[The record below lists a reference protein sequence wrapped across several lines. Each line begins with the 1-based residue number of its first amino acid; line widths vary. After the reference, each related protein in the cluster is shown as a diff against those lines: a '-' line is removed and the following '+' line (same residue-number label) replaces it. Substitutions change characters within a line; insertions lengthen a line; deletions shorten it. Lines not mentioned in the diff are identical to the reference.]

1 MKSLRHLLPL
11 LLLCLLFAGCGSS
24 SVKVSS
30 GDVAKVGSQ
39 PVTIADYQ
47 AALAQAQASAKAQG
61 QTLPAPGSASYAS
74 FRASVV
80 DELVRQAEL
89 TAEAQK
95 LGVSVTPA
103 EVDKQLNALKKKTF
117 GGSEKAY
124 QAALKQ
130 QNVTDAD
137 IRQYIEQTL
146 LDQKIFSAV
155 TKATTVSPSAIAA
168 YYAAN
173 AGQYQQAASR
183 PVEEILVG
191 KNKQGLANQIYSQLS
206 RGASF
211 AALAKRY
218 SQDPGSKDKGGKFTA
233 TQGSDVPQFDA
244 AVFAPTAK
252 TGVLLKPVNT
262 SQYGWFVIEPLA
274 AVTPA
279 KMTSESAAASAI
291 RKQLL
296 TTKDQQV
303 ATVWMTGIEKSY
315 CSGGKIAYG
324 SGYTPSPDPCTTL
337 NSPNPTTT

>member
-1 MKSLRHLLPL
+1 L

-24 SVKVSS
+24 SGVKVST
-30 GDVAKVGSQ
+30 DNVAQVGSQ
-39 PVTIADYQ
+39 PVTITDYQ

-61 QTLPAPGSASYAS
+61 QSLPATGSAGYAA
-74 FRASVV
+74 FRASVI

-95 LGVSVTPA
+95 LGVSVAPA
-103 EVDKQLNALKKKTF
+103 EIDKQLNALKKKTF

-124 QAALKQ
+124 EAALKQ

-155 TKATTVSPSAIAA
+155 TKGTTVSPVTIAA

-173 AGQYQQAASR
+173 QSQYQQAASR

-191 KNKQGLANQIYSQLS
+191 KNKQTLANQIYSQLR

-211 AALAKRY
+211 AALARRY

-233 TQGSDVPQFDA
+233 TQGSDVPEFDT

-274 AVTPA
+274 GATPA
-279 KMTSESAAASAI
+279 KVTPESKAAPII

-296 TTKDQQV
+296 QTKQQQV
-303 ATVWMTGIEKSY
+303 ATAWMTKIEKSY

-337 NSPNPTTT
+337 KSPAPTTT